1 MKDLLANLGLS
12 WGMLVLALITV
23 AGWAIQASITYRLS
37 RKLSEHRQ
45 AQETRDTLIGQQI
58 QLPPAV
64 IERRI
69 EAVAEV
75 WDIFCK
81 CRENPPTVFMAAVDL
96 MTTKEL
102 EERVSK
108 ANFARGIRSDLSGS
122 KLTEWLKQYHAE
134 QFRPFIVE
142 ESFILWHT
150 YRAVIGRSA
159 YLLLESLKT
168 GKARHWFVDP
178 FTKRLM
184 ERCLSMQEIEKL
196 GTYKIGQQRRFKE
209 AIEAKLLASLKRT
222 LAGNTK
228 EDFKQVSETL
238 SSSEILRGDDPTVE
252 ELVSET

>member
-1 MKDLLANLGLS
+1 MNDLLVNSGLS

-23 AGWAIQASITYRLS
+23 VGWAIQAGINYGFS
-37 RKLSEHRQ
+37 RKLSEHGQ
-45 AQETRDTLIGQQI
+45 AQKTRDLLIGQRI

-64 IERRI
+64 IEKRI

-102 EERVSK
+102 EERVSRPD
-108 ANFARGIRSDLSGS
+108 FAQGIRSDLSDDT
-122 KLTEWLKQYHAE
+122 LTEWLKQYHAE

-142 ESFILWHT
+142 ESFLLWHT
-150 YRAVIGRSA
+150 YRAVIGRSG
-159 YLLLESLKT
+159 YLLLESVKT

-184 ERCLSMQEIEKL
+184 ERCLAVQEIEKL

-209 AIEAKLLASLKRT
+209 LIEAKLLERSKEYSYWQHRGRRQAKL
-222 LAGNTK
+222 TK
-228 EDFKQVSETL
+228 L
-238 SSSEILRGDDPTVE
+238 
-252 ELVSET
+252 